1 MKPKINALVHRLIES
16 EGKLMRR
23 QMVMYGSFVRRK
35 SDDNDQSMKYKSKK
49 KREKKLEKSKSL
61 KYRKIIEPF

>member
-49 KREKKLEKSKSL
+49 KKRETKS
-61 KYRKIIEPF
+61 

>member
-1 MKPKINALVHRLIES
+1 
-16 EGKLMRR
+16 MRR